1 MGGHEHSVQKQM
13 REMVQQADGGGGEG
27 RSGVLGSVTS
37 PSDQLCQGPKEGHI
51 MCTAWGI
58 MGS

>member
-1 MGGHEHSVQKQM
+1 MQ
-13 REMVQQADGGGGEG
+13 EMVQQADRGGGEG

-37 PSDQLCQGPKEGHI
+37 QSDQLCQGPKEGHN